1 MKNEPKDALQ
11 KRKIFFICII
21 YNLGETNFSH
31 FTAEMMLANEFLKLT
46 FAPFQNTKIFFNM
59 LSTNNISLSYG
70 KRVLFDEVS
79 INFIKGN
86 CYGIIGANGAGKSTF
101 LKILSGEIEPNK
113 GNVSLSPNERMSMLK
128 QNHFEFNEFTVLNTV
143 LMGNKKMWDV
153 QQEKDALY
161 MKEDFTE
168 ADGIKAGEL
177 EAEFGEMG
185 GYTAESDA
193 AQLLANLGIR
203 EDVHF
208 TLMKDLTGTQK
219 VRVLLAQALFG
230 NPDVLLLDEPTND
243 LDVETIRWLENF
255 LADYQNTAIVVS
267 HDRHFLDTVCT
278 HVADV
283 DRSKINIYTGNYSFW
298 YESSQ
303 LASRQLSDKNK
314 KNEEKR
320 KDLLDFI
327 ARFSANASKSKQAT
341 SRKKALEKL
350 VIEDIQPSNRRYP
363 GIIFKPDRNV
373 GNDILK
379 VEKLSAYHDGVTLF
393 EDLNFDIG
401 KTDKVLITSKNQL
414 AITTFFNIINGEAKA
429 TSGKYEWG
437 TTITKAYLP
446 NNNQE
451 YFESSLNLM
460 DWLRQFVPPNVT
472 DADEDFLRGF
482 YGKMLFA
489 GDELGK
495 KTNVLSGGE
504 KVRCML
510 SRMMLQNPN
519 VVILDEPT
527 NHLDLESITAFNNGM
542 IDFPGVVL
550 MATHDLAFANS
561 VCNRVLELTPKGV
574 IDRLCTFE
582 EYLEND
588 RVKELRTEMY
598 R

>member
-1 MKNEPKDALQ
+1 
-11 KRKIFFICII
+11 
-21 YNLGETNFSH
+21 
-31 FTAEMMLANEFLKLT
+31 
-46 FAPFQNTKIFFNM
+46 M
-59 LSTNNISLSYG
+59 LSTNNVSLSYG
-70 KRVLFDEVS
+70 KRVLFDEVNIS
-79 INFIKGN
+79 FTKGN

-113 GNVSLSPNERMSMLK
+113 GTVSLSPNERLSILK
-128 QNHFEFNEFTVLNTV
+128 QNHFEFNDISVLNTV
-143 LMGNKKMWDV
+143 LMGNKKMWDI
-153 QQEKDALY
+153 QTQKDALY
-161 MKEDFTE
+161 AKEDFSE
-168 ADGIKAGEL
+168 EDGIKAGEL

-193 AQLLANLGIR
+193 AQLLANLGILD
-203 EDVHF
+203 EHHY
-208 TLMKDLTGTQK
+208 TLMSDLTGTQK
-219 VRVLLAQALFG
+219 VRVLLAQSLFG

-255 LADYQNTAIVVS
+255 LADYENTAIVVS

-283 DRSKINIYTGNYSFW
+283 DRSKISIYTGNYTFW

-303 LASRQLSDKNK
+303 LASRQLNDKNK

-350 VIEDIQPSNRRYP
+350 VIEDIKPSNRRYP
-363 GIIFKPDRNV
+363 GIIFKPERQV

-379 VEKLSAYHDGVTLF
+379 VEKLAAYFEGTTLF
-393 EDLNFDIG
+393 EDVNFDVS
-401 KTDKVLITSKNQL
+401 KTDKILIVSKNQL
-414 AITTFFNIINGEAKA
+414 AISSFFKIINGEI
-429 TSGKYEWG
+429 TPTTGKFEWG

-446 NNNQE
+446 NDNQE
-451 YFESSLNLM
+451 FFESRLNLM
-460 DWLRQFVPPNVT
+460 DWLRQFVPANVV
-472 DADEDFLRGF
+472 DADEDFIRGF
-482 YGKMLFA
+482 YGKMLFQ
-489 GDELGK
+489 GDDLAK

-504 KVRCML
+504 KVRCMI

-519 VVILDEPT
+519 LIMLDEPT
-527 NHLDLESITAFNNGM
+527 NHLDLESITAFNNGC

-550 MATHDLAFANS
+550 MSTHDLAFANS
-561 VCNRVLELTPKGV
+561 VCNRVIELTPKGI
-574 IDRLCTFE
+574 IDRISTYE

-588 RVKELRTEMY
+588 RVKELRAEMY
-598 R
+598 S

>member
-1 MKNEPKDALQ
+1 
-11 KRKIFFICII
+11 
-21 YNLGETNFSH
+21 
-31 FTAEMMLANEFLKLT
+31 
-46 FAPFQNTKIFFNM
+46 M
-59 LSTNNISLSYG
+59 LSTHNISLSYG

-79 INFIKGN
+79 INFTKGN

-101 LKILSGEIEPNK
+101 LKILSGEIEPTK

-128 QNHFEFNEFTVLNTV
+128 QNQHEYNDFTVLNTV
-143 LMGNKKMWDV
+143 LIGNKKMWDI
-153 QQEKDALY
+153 QQLKDALY

-168 ADGIKAGEL
+168 EDGIKAGEL

-193 AQLLANLGIR
+193 AQLLANLGIK
-203 EDVHF
+203 EDTHH
-208 TLMKDLTGTQK
+208 TLMKDMTGTQK

-255 LADYQNTAIVVS
+255 LADYENTAIVVS

-283 DRSKINIYTGNYSFW
+283 DKSKITIYTGNYSFW

-303 LASRQLSDKNK
+303 LAARQQSDKNK
-314 KNEEKR
+314 KMEEKR

-350 VIEDIQPSNRRYP
+350 VIEDIKPSNRRYP
-363 GIIFKPDRNV
+363 GIIFKPERQV

-379 VEKLSAYHDGVTLF
+379 VEKLSAHLEGTTLF
-393 EDLNFDIG
+393 DEVTFEIG
-401 KTDKVLITSKNQL
+401 KTDKVLIVSRNQM
-414 AITTFFNIINGEAKA
+414 AITTFFNIINGEAKP
-429 TSGKYEWG
+429 TSGTYEWG

-451 YFESSLNLM
+451 YFESDYNLM
-460 DWLRQFVPPNVT
+460 DWLRQFVPPHIT

-482 YGKMLFA
+482 FGKMLFA
-489 GDELGK
+489 GDELNK
-495 KTNVLSGGE
+495 KTKVLSGGE

-519 VVILDEPT
+519 VIILDEPT
-527 NHLDLESITAFNNGM
+527 NHLDLESITAFNNGVL
-542 IDFPGVVL
+542 DFPGVVL
-550 MATHDLAFANS
+550 MATHDLAFADS
-561 VCNRVLELTPKGV
+561 VCNRIIELTPKGV
-574 IDRLCTFE
+574 IDRLCNYE

-588 RVKELRTEMY
+588 RVKELRAEMY
-598 R
+598 S

>member
-1 MKNEPKDALQ
+1 
-11 KRKIFFICII
+11 
-21 YNLGETNFSH
+21 
-31 FTAEMMLANEFLKLT
+31 
-46 FAPFQNTKIFFNM
+46 M
-59 LSTNNISLSYG
+59 LSTNNVSLAYG

-79 INFIKGN
+79 INFVKGN

-113 GNVSLSPNERMSMLK
+113 GNVSITPGERLSMLK
-128 QNHFEFNEFTVLNTV
+128 QNHFEFNDFSVLNTV
-143 LMGNKKMWDV
+143 LIGNKKLWDI

-185 GYTAESDA
+185 GYTSESDA
-193 AQLLANLGIR
+193 AQLLNNLGIK
-203 EDVHF
+203 EEVHQ

-230 NPDVLLLDEPTND
+230 NPDILLLDEPTND
-243 LDVETIRWLENF
+243 LDVETIKWLENF
-255 LADYQNTAIVVS
+255 LADYENTAIVVS

-283 DRSKINIYTGNYSFW
+283 DRSKINIYTGNYTFW

-303 LASRQLSDKNK
+303 LAARQLSDKNK

-350 VIEDIQPSNRRYP
+350 VIEDIKPSNRRYP
-363 GIIFKPDRNV
+363 GIIFKPERQV

-379 VEKLSAYHDGVTLF
+379 VEKLAAYHDGNTLF
-393 EDLNFDIG
+393 EDVSFDVS

-414 AITTFFNIINGEAKA
+414 AITTFFNIINGEAKQ
-429 TSGKYEWG
+429 TTGTFEWG

-451 YFESSLNLM
+451 YFESNLNLM
-460 DWLRQFVPPNVT
+460 DWLRQYVPPTVT

-482 YGKMLFA
+482 FGKMLFA
-489 GDELGK
+489 GDELNK

-519 VVILDEPT
+519 AIILDEPT
-527 NHLDLESITAFNNGM
+527 NHLDLESITAFNNGA
-542 IDFPGVVL
+542 IDFPGVIL
-550 MATHDLAFANS
+550 MSTHDLAFANS
-561 VCNRVLELTPKGV
+561 VCNRILELTPKGV
-574 IDRLCTFE
+574 IDRICTYE

-588 RVKELRTEMY
+588 RVKELRAEMY
-598 R
+598 S